1 MDNRNLHSSRRCII
15 PVNEIAELSN
25 IGTYFAFVTTSIG
38 VLVLRV
44 IEPNLP
50 RKFKCPAVW
59 VVSTLAILMCAYF
72 TLQLSWLTLVR
83 FFIWSFLGVLIYAT
97 YGMRNSKLNKKTQ

>member
-1 MDNRNLHSSRRCII
+1 MF
-15 PVNEIAELSN
+15 PVDEIAELSN

-38 VLVLRV
+38 VMVLRV

-50 RKFKCPAVW
+50 RRFKCPAVW

-72 TLQLSWLTLVR
+72 TLQLTWVTLIR
-83 FFIWSFLGVLIYAT
+83 FFIWSFIGVIIYFT
-97 YGMRNSKLNKKTQ
+97 YGMKNSKMNKKVQ